1 MNTGDMKKCPYCAE
15 MIKAEAVKCRYC
27 GSALNGKGMD
37 FDLKASQGYWQRVE
51 RGKKIAG
58 VCTGI
63 AAQFDAPILILPLR
77 VFFVVSILFYGF
89 GPVLYILCW
98 ILMPA
103 PVDKPGA
110 PAYAAP
116 GPGGPAPSPYS
127 PPPPV
132 DRYPG
137 QTVPTQVETVSP
149 TAEDVSAKQATQAG
163 GSPAEEDSQVK
174 EEGVLDL
181 DEPGKKED
189 KTK

>member
-1 MNTGDMKKCPYCAE
+1 MEKKNMKKCPYCAE

-27 GSALNGKGMD
+27 GSTLTDKGRD
-37 FDLKASQGYWQRVE
+37 FTLKSLQGYWYRIQH
-51 RGKKIAG
+51 GKKIAG

-63 AAQFDAPILILPLR
+63 ATQFDAPVLILPLR
-77 VFFVVSILFYGF
+77 VFFVVSMLFYGF

-103 PVDKPGA
+103 PVDRPGA

-149 TAEDVSAKQATQAG
+149 
-163 GSPAEEDSQVK
+163 PAEEDSQVK

-181 DEPGKKED
+181 GKPEENIEEKES
-189 KTK
+189 KTE